1 MKKIA
6 AATAALLA
14 LSGCTSPDSEDARIG
29 ESVERDDVTI
39 TVEDKGTRTAEQGAD
54 PAEWD
59 GKEVRAYEV
68 SIENTSDKSMD
79 LSNVSKG
86 AASTDAGSP
95 VDVFDPGYYSEA
107 LGTVPAGHKASAKF
121 TYGIPD
127 GATEITVVISGLGD
141 DIPFTGDL

>member
-6 AATAALLA
+6 AAVAALLA
-14 LSGCTSPDSEDARIG
+14 LSGCASPDSEDARIG
-29 ESVERDDVTI
+29 EPVERDDVTI
-39 TVEDKGTRTAEQGAD
+39 TVEDKGTRTAGQGAD

>member
-1 MKKIA
+1 MKRIA
-6 AATAALLA
+6 AAVAALL
-14 LSGCTSPDSEDARIG
+14 LLPGCSSPASKDARIG
-29 ESVERDDVTI
+29 EAVELDDLTI
-39 TVEDKGTRTAEQGAD
+39 TVEDKGVRTAEQGAD

-68 SIENTSDKSMD
+68 FIENTSDKSVD
-79 LSNVSKG
+79 LSGVSKG

-127 GATEITVVISGLGD
+127 GATEITVVIAGVGD
-141 DIPFTGDL
+141 DIPFTGNL

>member
-6 AATAALLA
+6 AAVAALLA

-29 ESVERDDVTI
+29 EPVERDDVTI
-39 TVEDKGTRTAEQGAD
+39 TVEDKGTRTAGQGAD

>member
-1 MKKIA
+1 MKRIA
-6 AATAALLA
+6 AATAALLV
-14 LSGCTSPDSEDARIG
+14 LSGCSSPASKDARIG
-29 ESVERDDVTI
+29 EAVERDDITI
-39 TVEDKGTRTAEQGAD
+39 TVEDKGVRTAEQGAD

-68 SIENTSDKSMD
+68 FIENTSGTSVD
-79 LSNVSKG
+79 LSSVSKG